1 MNTPDN
7 NAESPKNPV
16 ATEYSKPNDA
26 PTSCGTSG
34 VLMIFAGPA
43 SLGLT
48 TTDPTNPSGLAI
60 LTMFLAFGSAA
71 YSFKGKR
78 SRALVCTRIF
88 VVVTGL
94 CAFIGTL
101 NPKFTGNILVYPIG
115 FLFCGGAGCLLGL
128 WALLNLRTATPAV

>member
-1 MNTPDN
+1 MNTPDQN
-7 NAESPKNPV
+7 PEKAVNPV
-16 ATEYSKPNDA
+16 DPGGSKTADA
-26 PTSCGTSG
+26 PIPCGFAG

-78 SRALVCTRIF
+78 SRALVCTRTF

-94 CAFIGTL
+94 CAFIGTV

-115 FLFCGGAGCLLGL
+115 FIFCGGAGCLLGL